1 MDYKDVSWKMDYCC
15 LNAHLSES
23 SKELVVSFDIYIR
36 LICITTITLSMS
48 LFFSFLALLSYP
60 FLFTEFFKTSAL
72 SPCQQ
77 KYLGEV
83 FRTLYDIVSKTRV
96 GALLQLGCLPLYH
109 PSPTKYHSKKDSLSC
124 SATQFKLLLH
134 RRVEEGRGVQSSVTN
149 LKTQLSFGQ
158 RDFEMHRFTYTQI
171 FFQEIL

>member
-1 MDYKDVSWKMDYCC
+1 MKADQWNSLYLFRIWSSCSLSIADFFKLQNIIRTNIFDCFIQKLCIKMDYKDVSWKMDYCC

-83 FRTLYDIVSKTRV
+83 FRT
-96 GALLQLGCLPLYH
+96 
-109 PSPTKYHSKKDSLSC
+109 
-124 SATQFKLLLH
+124 
-134 RRVEEGRGVQSSVTN
+134 
-149 LKTQLSFGQ
+149 
-158 RDFEMHRFTYTQI
+158 
-171 FFQEIL
+171 